1 MGEITPSNEP
11 LPDAASVLAGT
22 PEAWVLKFAPLIP
35 KGQILDL
42 ACGRG
47 RHGRYFLDQQ
57 YPVTFLDQNV
67 SGVADLASY
76 PTAKLVQY
84 DLENKSPWPFKAA
97 LFSGII
103 VTNYLHRPLFPHLLA
118 ALKPRGVLLYK
129 TFSLGNEQFGKPRNP
144 DYLLQ
149 ENELLTVFSERLT
162 IVDFIQGK
170 ESNPNRVT
178 QAICGIKTP
187 NNESL

>member
-67 SGVADLASY
+67 SGVVDLASY

-84 DLENKSPWPFKAA
+84 DLENKSPWPFQAA

-118 ALKPRGVLLYK
+118 ALKPGGVLLYK
-129 TFSLGNEQFGKPRNP
+129 TFSQGNEQFGKPRNP